1 MCKLL
6 ILKVHECVL
15 EALSSVI
22 MLMSMETITKDRI
35 TILTNILN
43 LYKKCS
49 SVGLSRF
56 WVTQYLASF
65 LSIVSENMIEP
76 VVDNL
81 FSILH
86 DMVTMIIT

>member
-1 MCKLL
+1 
-6 ILKVHECVL
+6 
-15 EALSSVI
+15 

-65 LSIVSENMIEP
+65 LSIVSENLMEP

-86 DMVTMIIT
+86 DMVTISIL

>member
-1 MCKLL
+1 
-6 ILKVHECVL
+6 
-15 EALSSVI
+15 

-86 DMVTMIIT
+86 DMVTTIIL